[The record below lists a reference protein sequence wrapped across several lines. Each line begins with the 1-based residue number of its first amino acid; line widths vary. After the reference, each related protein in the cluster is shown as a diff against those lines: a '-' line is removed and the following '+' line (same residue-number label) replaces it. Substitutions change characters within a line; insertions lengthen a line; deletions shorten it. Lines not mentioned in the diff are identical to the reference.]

1 MLLRLQRLLKGLFG
15 AIVWEFVGGF
25 LLEWC
30 LLGSGWMEFS
40 VVVRSC
46 FGSCAFGIV
55 VFIFSSSFSSFLF
68 SMENPCDVSNVF
80 STLENDNFTIIFFRF
95 DLTKKR
101 ELKR

>member
-1 MLLRLQRLLKGLFG
+1 MRPALCKADAFLVRFKVLRAMLLRLQRLLKGLFG

-68 SMENPCDVSNVF
+68 FLWKIHV
-80 STLENDNFTIIFFRF
+80 TFRMYSP
-95 DLTKKR
+95 L
-101 ELKR
+101 

>member
-46 FGSCAFGIV
+46 FGNCAFGIV

-68 SMENPCDVSNVF
+68 SMENPRDVSNVF
-80 STLENDNFTIIFFRF
+80 SSLENDNLTILQFFSVSI
-95 DLTKKR
+95 
-101 ELKR
+101 